1 MWKIKIKE
9 DRKRFQGTWN
19 DIFYQIIDLENSQNT
34 RINAKKIYTH

>member
-9 DRKRFQGTWN
+9 NKKNQAAWN

>member
-9 DRKRFQGTWN
+9 NKKIQATWN